1 MAEAKERLS
10 VLLDDPTQLATAL
23 LPIARVVANVLEE
36 HPTDVAQRVR
46 YGGGIVVRDV
56 AEPYAREVARG
67 LAAMGHGSFL
77 VGVGEL
83 QAPPRPR
90 RIGTLEFSKD
100 GLKLAQRL
108 REAEPVRWSDV
119 LAVHAHAILEP
130 RAEGEEQA
138 HARRGGDLTR
148 LGEAAKRLLADLR
161 EVEDRERSRVVLG
174 LDLLLAGPVLY
185 RLASD
190 DAGIYGS
197 LPDRSTIALENYLKL
212 VELLPAAAPP
222 TVLVSKATRR
232 FVQTKDLGALLVA
245 KREELEAFTSWTMAA
260 LSAGVAFGGDD
271 AEELSDDGLEDAE
284 EAVPAAPDEA
294 DAGED
299 IDDASL
305 EPGSDHDEGDEGE
318 GDDDDDDPLENSVD
332 DLDDEDL
339 DDDDLA
345 DGDGP
350 VTGADTEVVEAAALF
365 EKTGRLRADDVKAV
379 LRDAKDLDALGEAEV
394 DAEVREA
401 AGIFDASSGRWDVK
415 QVLAG
420 DELDEKDLE
429 SADPDA
435 GKA

>member
-1 MAEAKERLS
+1 MPEGKERLS
-10 VLLDDPTQLATAL
+10 VLLDDPTQLATSL

-56 AEPYAREVARG
+56 AEPYAREIARG
-67 LAAMGHGSFL
+67 LAALGHGSFL

-100 GLKLAQRL
+100 GLRLAQRL
-108 REAEPVRWSDV
+108 REAEPVAWSDV
-119 LAVHAHAILEP
+119 LAIHAHAILEP
-130 RAEGEEQA
+130 RAEGDEQA

-148 LGEAAKRLLADLR
+148 LGEAAKRILADLR
-161 EVEDRERSRVVLG
+161 AVEDRERARVVLG

-190 DAGIYGS
+190 DPGIYGS
-197 LPDRSTIALENYLKL
+197 LPDRSTTALENYLKL
-212 VELLPAAAPP
+212 VELLPAAAPA
-222 TVLVSKATRR
+222 TVLVSRATRR
-232 FVQTKDLGALLVA
+232 FVATKDLGALLVA
-245 KREELEAFTSWTMAA
+245 KREELEAFTTWTMAA

-284 EAVPAAPDEA
+284 EAVPAEPDEA

-299 IDDASL
+299 VDDATL
-305 EPGSDHDEGDEGE
+305 EPGSDHDEGD
-318 GDDDDDDPLENSVD
+318 DDDDDDPLEQSID
-332 DLDDEDL
+332 DLDEDE
-339 DDDDLA
+339 DDDD
-345 DGDGP
+345 GDEASP
-350 VTGADTEVVEAAALF
+350 APAGADTEVLDAAALF

-379 LRDAKDLDALGEAEV
+379 LADARDLDALGEAEV

-420 DELDEKDLE
+420 DDLDDKDLE

-435 GKA
+435 GTPR